1 MSNSQALPAR
11 ALIVSIFASIGIIAA
26 CSSNSSGTATGST
39 CPSDST
45 LTYENFGQAFF
56 ADNCLSCHTDQQ
68 QPTLTTP
75 AAIQANREEIDLM
88 AAAGPSAVNTEMPQG
103 GSVSTADRTKL
114 GEWLAC
120 GAP

>member
-1 MSNSQALPAR
+1 MHSSQSLLAR
-11 ALIVSIFASIGIIAA
+11 ALLGSVITSLGFIAA

-45 LTYENFGQAFF
+45 LSYENFGQAFF
-56 ADNCLSCHTDQQ
+56 ADNCLSCHASRE
-68 QPTLTTP
+68 QPTLTTQ
-75 AAIQANREEIDLM
+75 AAIQANRDEIDLE
-88 AAAGPSAVNTEMPQG
+88 AAAGPNGVNTEMPQG
-103 GSVSTADRTKL
+103 GSVSTADRAKL